1 VLQATR
7 DVTVKTVHKATD
19 LAMQVSSRLYPDS
32 ASSDRLITGDE
43 QDSVHPTKK
52 EYTRGEMHENRAEC
66 FPPITEK

>member
-1 VLQATR
+1 
-7 DVTVKTVHKATD
+7 
-19 LAMQVSSRLYPDS
+19 MQVSSRLYPDS

-66 FPPITEK
+66 FPPITRSMANGIGVSQLTEK